1 VYDQRTKAAA
11 NEVAEVTPTHNVVAD
26 PPASLYMYL
35 LALAASVSL
44 CTPSFRWLST
54 DIVIGRDS
62 LLFMM
67 RWVINS
73 QKLSDFRVDLN
84 LVGAS
89 TVVFTRW
96 IPKRTQKATPGSYGV
111 SYERNETVQAAGC
124 ESARWGGHYRV
135 LSYVGVCLY
144 SLNNTPSSCAV

>member
-1 VYDQRTKAAA
+1 VYAQRAEDAA
-11 NEVAEVTPTHNVVAD
+11 NEVAEVTPTHNIVAD

-35 LALAASVSL
+35 LALVASVSL
-44 CTPSFRWLST
+44 CTPTFCWPST

-67 RWVINS
+67 RWVS
-73 QKLSDFRVDLN
+73 KSGRLSDFRVDLN
-84 LVGAS
+84 LVGDG

-96 IPKRTQKATPGSYGV
+96 IPKRTQTATPGSYGV
-111 SYERNETVQAAGC
+111 SYERKETVQAIGC

-135 LSYVGVCLY
+135 LSYVGVCLH
-144 SLNNTPSSCAV
+144 SSHAES

>member
-1 VYDQRTKAAA
+1 
-11 NEVAEVTPTHNVVAD
+11 
-26 PPASLYMYL
+26 
-35 LALAASVSL
+35 
-44 CTPSFRWLST
+44 
-54 DIVIGRDS
+54 
-62 LLFMM
+62 MM

-111 SYERNETVQAAGC
+111 SYERNETVQATGC

-144 SLNNTPSSCAV
+144 SITIRRELMRRIELWRFADGSELQGQRAPLRLGR